1 MEIFMFVFVLS
12 PMVMRE
18 INNYVDRKDIKGQW
32 ESPGVKALA
41 FHKPNPGS
49 VCSITYGP
57 QSTTWSDPWARLGT
71 AQLPSPTTDSN
82 YLYIF
87 LSWELWLRTFPLG

>member
-1 MEIFMFVFVLS
+1 
-12 PMVMRE
+12 MVMSDT
-18 INNYVDRKDIKGQW
+18 NNYVDRKDIKGQW

-57 QSTTWSDPWARLGT
+57 QSTTWSDPWAQLGT
-71 AQLPSPTTDSN
+71 AQTP
-82 YLYIF
+82 
-87 LSWELWLRTFPLG
+87 LSKNRQQSFIHLSILRTLAEDISLGLS